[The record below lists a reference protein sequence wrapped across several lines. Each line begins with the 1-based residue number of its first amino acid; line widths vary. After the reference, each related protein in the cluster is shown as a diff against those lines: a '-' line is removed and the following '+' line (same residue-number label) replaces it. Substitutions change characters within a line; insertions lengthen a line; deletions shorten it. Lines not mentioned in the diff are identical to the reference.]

1 MIVTV
6 SIGPDD
12 SDTAVTVSVEDDDA
26 TWTLDVVADMLTRA
40 STTALGAHH
49 ELHPA
54 PAQP

>member
-12 SDTAVTVSVEDDDA
+12 SDTAVTVSVEGDDA

-40 STTALGAHH
+40 STAALGAHH